1 MLKRETRALFVLQSL
16 ERQRYSI
23 FGVTQTDVSASNYI
37 VPFDDLKVKV
47 NINKHL
53 ACLTNIVIVQ

>member
-1 MLKRETRALFVLQSL
+1 LFVLQSL

-37 VPFDDLKVKV
+37 VPFDD
-47 NINKHL
+47 
-53 ACLTNIVIVQ
+53 